1 MVSFDEYIK
10 GVLKQVLD
18 SYQILLE
25 LKDKP
30 GDLKI
35 IKNELLKINGF
46 LRVVVK
52 KINSSNIQSD
62 NFVKLSKR
70 SKYYHKSYDFE
81 RELDTMSNLY
91 STDPNRLKN
100 IRLKIIESLQDK
112 KLIGIIE
119 NIFNMK
125 WQIFGMKSSKKCVL
139 CGCQDHKLIGCVKH
153 LSKKCSCYNN

>member
-1 MVSFDEYIK
+1 MISFDEYIQ

-25 LKDKP
+25 LEDKP

-46 LRVVVK
+46 LRVIVK

-62 NFVKLSKR
+62 SFVKLSKR
-70 SKYYHKSYDFE
+70 SKYYLESYDFE
-81 RELDTMSNLY
+81 REIDTMSNLY
-91 STDPNRLKN
+91 SADPNRLKN

-112 KLIGIIE
+112 KLI
-119 NIFNMK
+119 
-125 WQIFGMKSSKKCVL
+125 
-139 CGCQDHKLIGCVKH
+139 
-153 LSKKCSCYNN
+153 

>member
-1 MVSFDEYIK
+1 MLSFDEYIQ
-10 GVLKQVLD
+10 GVLKHVLD

-25 LKDKP
+25 LEDKP

-46 LRVVVK
+46 LRVIVK

-62 NFVKLSKR
+62 SFVKLSKR
-70 SKYYHKSYDFE
+70 SKYYLENYDFE
-81 RELDTMSNLY
+81 REIDTMSNLY

-112 KLIGIIE
+112 KLIEIIE

-125 WQIFGMKSSKKCVL
+125 
-139 CGCQDHKLIGCVKH
+139 
-153 LSKKCSCYNN
+153 

>member
-1 MVSFDEYIK
+1 MISFDEYIT
-10 GVLKQVLD
+10 GVLKQILD

-25 LKDKP
+25 LEDKP

-35 IKNELLKINGF
+35 ITNELLKINGY
-46 LRVVVK
+46 LRVIVK

-62 NFVKLSKR
+62 SFVNLSKR
-70 SKYYHKSYDFE
+70 SKYYLESYEFK
-81 RELDTMSNLY
+81 REIDTISNLY

-112 KLIGIIE
+112 KLIETIE

-125 WQIFGMKSSKKCVL
+125 
-139 CGCQDHKLIGCVKH
+139 
-153 LSKKCSCYNN
+153 

>member
-1 MVSFDEYIK
+1 MISFDEYVK
-10 GVLKQVLD
+10 GVLKQILD

-25 LKDKP
+25 LENKP

-46 LRVVVK
+46 LRVIVK

-62 NFVKLSKR
+62 SFVNLSKR
-70 SKYYHKSYDFE
+70 SKYYLESYEFKKE
-81 RELDTMSNLY
+81 IDTISNLY

-112 KLIGIIE
+112 KLIETIE
-119 NIFNMK
+119 SIFN
-125 WQIFGMKSSKKCVL
+125 
-139 CGCQDHKLIGCVKH
+139 VK
-153 LSKKCSCYNN
+153 

>member
-1 MVSFDEYIK
+1 MISFDEYVK
-10 GVLKQVLD
+10 GVLKQILD

-25 LKDKP
+25 LENKP

-46 LRVVVK
+46 LRVIVK

-62 NFVKLSKR
+62 SFVNLSKR
-70 SKYYHKSYDFE
+70 SKYYLESYDFE
-81 RELDTMSNLY
+81 REIDTISNLY

-112 KLIGIIE
+112 KLIETIE
-119 NIFNMK
+119 SIFNMK
-125 WQIFGMKSSKKCVL
+125 
-139 CGCQDHKLIGCVKH
+139 
-153 LSKKCSCYNN
+153 

>member
-1 MVSFDEYIK
+1 MISFDEYIK

-25 LKDKP
+25 LEDKP

-46 LRVVVK
+46 LRVIVK
-52 KINSSNIQSD
+52 KINSLNIQSD
-62 NFVKLSKR
+62 SFVKISKR
-70 SKYYHKSYDFE
+70 SKYYLESYDFE
-81 RELDTMSNLY
+81 REIDTMSNLY

-112 KLIGIIE
+112 KLIKTIE

-125 WQIFGMKSSKKCVL
+125 
-139 CGCQDHKLIGCVKH
+139 
-153 LSKKCSCYNN
+153 

>member
-1 MVSFDEYIK
+1 MIPIVSFDEYVK
-10 GVLKQVLD
+10 GILKQVLD

-25 LKDKP
+25 LEDKP
-30 GDLKI
+30 SDLKI

-46 LRVVVK
+46 LRVIVK

-62 NFVKLSKR
+62 SLVKLSKR
-70 SKYYHKSYDFE
+70 SKYYLENYDFE
-81 RELDTMSNLY
+81 REIDTMSNLY

-112 KLIGIIE
+112 KLIEIIE

-125 WQIFGMKSSKKCVL
+125 
-139 CGCQDHKLIGCVKH
+139 
-153 LSKKCSCYNN
+153 